1 MDDMSFWIAQL
12 VGIEGLLLLLIS
24 YRRKD
29 TNQIL
34 VVQLLA
40 SLCYIVHYL
49 LLGAYSGLFIC
60 FLEFVRDFLYYKT
73 DKDRLIFL
81 LSAPFYILVGYL
93 GYNHYIDVLP
103 ILACLIDGF
112 ALTKRKK
119 YVLYG
124 SLIAYSL
131 WIVYDIYVFSIPS
144 ILSDFII
151 ILSNLYIL
159 SNKKDLT
166 IN

>member
-1 MDDMSFWIAQL
+1 MENMSFWIAQL

-81 LSAPFYILVGYL
+81 LSAPLYILVGYF
-93 GYNHYIDVLP
+93 NFHS
-103 ILACLIDGF
+103 LIDILPTI
-112 ALTKRKK
+112 ASLND
-119 YVLYG
+119 G
-124 SLIAYSL
+124 SS
-131 WIVYDIYVFSIPS
+131 
-144 ILSDFII
+144 
-151 ILSNLYIL
+151 
-159 SNKKDLT
+159 
-166 IN
+166 